1 MAKEIEIKGP
11 FSYSGN
17 KYKIWK
23 VHLSE
28 VFSKYS
34 KIHEPF
40 LGSGAC
46 LYNSN
51 NGGIGVDIDKNVI
64 KLHNSLKND
73 NLLELIKSTY
83 SLYFPEGR
91 DEVKYYKLRSDFN
104 TSFVLKG
111 TTNDNVHMLHILI
124 QLSFN
129 SLLRFS
135 KNGYNVPFGKKEVDF
150 DRIKNHQDVVNSKDF
165 SFICGNYF
173 DLDLSKVD
181 KDRDLIYLDPPY
193 LASKFQYGGWNKDE
207 EGKLLIYLDKLNS
220 DGYKFVLSN
229 TFLHRGV
236 LNQNLIDWSSKYN
249 VKNITVSYNSWTAAV
264 ASVKTETDTQ
274 EVIISNFIF

>member
-1 MAKEIEIKGP
+1 MKEVEIKGP

-23 VHLSE
+23 KYLYDC
-28 VFSKYS
+28 FSKFN

-40 LGSGAC
+40 LGSGTC

-51 NGGIGVDIDKNVI
+51 NGGIGIDIDNNVI
-64 KLHNSLKND
+64 KLHNSLKNEK
-73 NLLELIKSTY
+73 LLEIIKNTY
-83 SLYFPEGR
+83 SSYFPNGR
-91 DEVKYYKLRSDFN
+91 NEICYYNLRKDFN
-104 TSFVLKG
+104 SSFVLNG
-111 TTNDNVHMLHILI
+111 TTNDNVHMLHILL

-150 DRIKNHQDVVNSKDF
+150 DRIKNHQNVVNTKDF
-165 SFICGNYF
+165 LFICGNYY

-181 KDRDLIYLDPPY
+181 KESDLIYLDPPY
-193 LASKFQYGGWNKDE
+193 LASKFQYGGWNKE
-207 EGKLLIYLDKLNS
+207 EESKLLEYLDNLDFN
-220 DGYKFVLSN
+220 GYKFVLSN

-236 LNQNLIDWSSKYN
+236 SNQNLIDWSSKYN
-249 VKNITVSYNSWTAAV
+249 VKNITMSYNSWTAAV
-264 ASVKTETDTQ
+264 VSVKTETNTQ
-274 EVIISNFIF
+274 EVIVSNFIF